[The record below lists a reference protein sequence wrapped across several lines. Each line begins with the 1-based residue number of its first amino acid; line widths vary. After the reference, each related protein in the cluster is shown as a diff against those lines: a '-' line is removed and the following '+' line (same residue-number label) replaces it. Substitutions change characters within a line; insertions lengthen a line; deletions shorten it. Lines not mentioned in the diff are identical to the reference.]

1 MFQTL
6 LVQELRSQGRLA
18 VSLVIINLLGCLA
31 IIAQAYAF
39 AAIVHGA
46 FLAEQGIGELWPLF
60 AVMLAAAAIRAG
72 AIWASERLGANLAAA
87 IKTSL
92 RRRIL
97 THLFSIGPVHLA
109 QERSGELL
117 HLLGD
122 GMDGIDAYFSQYL
135 RQLVAVL
142 VLPVVVLICVFNVD
156 LTAAVILLVT
166 APLIPCFMI
175 LIGRWAGQLQNRQ
188 WKLFHFLGGHFL
200 DVLTGLVTLKVWGRS
215 REQIDVI
222 ARLSEQ
228 LRHSTLGVLRVA
240 FLSALVLELL
250 ATLGTAVIA
259 VTVGLKLLFGQL
271 AFQQAFFVLVLAPEF
286 YYPFRLLGTH
296 YHAGLAGITT
306 AETIQELLNERK
318 VESGP
323 ANPVHFRLE
332 RAPALLFDEVS
343 FSYDKNRRPALCS
356 VSFSVEAGEKV
367 ALVGH
372 SGAGKSTIF
381 DLLLRFI
388 QPTKGEIWIN
398 GQRLADLSK
407 QDWLSSIAYVPQFPH
422 LFQGTIRD
430 NIRFGGVDLPGK
442 VEEAAAL
449 SGLEDWIR
457 QLPAGYDTPIGEG
470 GVGISGG
477 EAQRIAIARAFFRDA
492 PLLLMDEA
500 MTALDPFNEN
510 LIQESI
516 LRLQDRRT
524 VLVIAHRPST
534 ARKADRVLVFHE
546 GSLVE
551 SGTHASLCNRHG
563 FYSSLVG
570 AGRAREC

>member
-6 LVQELRSQGRLA
+6 LAQELRSHGKLA

-39 AAIVHGA
+39 AAIVQGA

-60 AVMLAAAAIRAG
+60 AVMLAAAVIRAS
-72 AIWASERLGANLAAA
+72 AIWGSERLGVNLAAA

-92 RRRIL
+92 RQRIL
-97 THLFSIGPVHLA
+97 THFFAIGPVRVA

-122 GMDGIDAYFSQYL
+122 GMDGIDAYFSKYL
-135 RQLVAVL
+135 LQLVSVL
-142 VLPVVVLICVFNVD
+142 VIPVVVLVCVFNVD
-156 LTAAVILLVT
+156 FTAAAILLVT

-175 LIGRWAGQLQNRQ
+175 LIGRWAEQLQNRQ

-215 REQIDVI
+215 REQIEVI

-228 LRHSTLGVLRVA
+228 LRRSTLGVLRVA

-259 VTVGLKLLFGQL
+259 VVVGLKLLFGQL

-286 YYPFRLLGTH
+286 YFPFRLLGTH
-296 YHAGLAGITT
+296 YHAGLAGITA
-306 AETIQELLNERK
+306 AEKIQELLTTCK
-318 VESGP
+318 AESCP
-323 ANPVHFRLE
+323 TNPVHFRME
-332 RAPALLFDEVS
+332 RAPSLLFEDVS
-343 FSYDKNRRPALCS
+343 FSYAENRRPALSS
-356 VSFSVEAGEKV
+356 VSFSIAAGEKV

-372 SGAGKSTIF
+372 SGAGKSTAF
-381 DLLLRFI
+381 DLLMRFI
-388 QPTKGEIWIN
+388 QPQKGEIWIN
-398 GQRLADLSK
+398 GQRLSDLAK

-430 NIRFGGVDLPGK
+430 NIRFDGVDSPGK

-492 PLLLMDEA
+492 PLVLMDEA
-500 MTALDPFNEN
+500 MTALDPFNEK
-510 LIQESI
+510 LIQESL

-546 GSLVE
+546 GLLVE
-551 SGTHASLCNRHG
+551 SGTHVSLCGRHG
-563 FYSSLVG
+563 FYSSLI
-570 AGRAREC
+570 ATGRREEC